1 VGDGKSPLS
10 VGVLA
15 FGTKL
20 ATLGLILTGG
30 GARAAYQVGALRAI
44 AEVVGPAANPFPVIT
59 GVSAGAINGAALAAS
74 ADDFSG
80 GVRRLAETWL
90 SLSPERVYR
99 TDMLSVASIG
109 SRWIRN
115 LTAGGLVTLR
125 QVNHLLDTSPLRE
138 LLTERIPLDRVP
150 AHIAAGRLRGL
161 AVTATSYFTGTAV
174 TFFDAPADVQAWARS
189 RRLGRHEAL
198 TIDHVMASAAIPVF
212 FPPVRLGDTYYGDGQ
227 VRLTEP
233 LSPAIHLGADRLLA
247 VGVRYL
253 RTAEETESLNSE
265 ESSVRVLPVSQ
276 VAGVLLNALFLDHL
290 DSDTERLERINHAVG
305 RGAAPGGEERFR
317 VIPVLTLRP
326 SRELGGLASDQME
339 HFPRV
344 VRYLLRGMGAGRRGG
359 FDLVSYLAFERTYID
374 RLQTLGYED
383 TLARRGELEGFF
395 GVPTRLSA

>member
-1 VGDGKSPLS
+1 M
-10 VGVLA
+10 LA
-15 FGTKL
+15 FGRSV

-44 AEVVGPAANPFPVIT
+44 VEVVGEGVNPFPVIT

-80 GVRRLAETWL
+80 GVRRLTETWL

-115 LTAGGLVTLR
+115 LTSGGLVTLR
-125 QVNHLLDTSPLRE
+125 QVNHLLDTTPLRQ
-138 LLTERIPLDRVP
+138 LLTERIALDRVP
-150 AHIAAGRLRGL
+150 ALIASGQLRGL
-161 AVTATSYFTGTAV
+161 GVTATSYQTGTAV
-174 TFFDAPADVQAWARS
+174 TFFDGPADVPSWARS
-189 RRLGRHEAL
+189 RRLGRRETL
-198 TIDHVMASAAIPVF
+198 SIDHVLASAAIPVF
-212 FPPVRLGDTYYGDGQ
+212 FPPVRIGDTYYGDGQ

-265 ESSVRVLPVSQ
+265 ASTQRVLPVSQ

-290 DSDTERLERINHAVG
+290 DSDTERLEHINIL
-305 RGAAPGGEERFR
+305 AAPPAAAERARFR
-317 VIPVLTLRP
+317 VIPLLTLRP
-326 SRELGGLASDQME
+326 SRELGGLAADQME

-359 FDLVSYLAFERTYID
+359 SDLVSYLAFERSYID

-383 TLARRGELEGFF
+383 TLGRRTELEDFF
-395 GVPTRLSA
+395 GATA

>member
-1 VGDGKSPLS
+1 MVASLS
-10 VGVLA
+10 SV
-15 FGTKL
+15 

-44 AEVVGPAANPFPVIT
+44 VDVVGGSRNPFPVIT

-74 ADDFSG
+74 ADDFAG

-90 SLSPERVYR
+90 SLTPERVYR

-115 LTAGGLVTLR
+115 LTSGGLVTLR
-125 QVNHLLDTSPLRE
+125 EVNHLLDTSPLRE
-138 LLTERIPLDRVP
+138 LLLERIPMDRIPLHV
-150 AHIAAGRLRGL
+150 AAGKLRGL
-161 AVTATSYFTGTAV
+161 GVTATSYLTGTAV
-174 TFFDAPADVQAWARS
+174 TFFDAAPGVEPWARS
-189 RRLGRHEAL
+189 RRLGRRETL
-198 TIDHVMASAAIPVF
+198 SIDHVMASAAIPVF
-212 FPPVRLGDTYYGDGQ
+212 FPAVRIGDTFYGDGQ

-253 RTAEETESLNSE
+253 RTAAETKTMNSE
-265 ESSVRVLPVSQ
+265 DANQRILPVSQ

-290 DSDTERLERINHAVG
+290 DSDTEHLERINHSLSPLA
-305 RGAAPGGEERFR
+305 RSSGELPPEFR

-326 SRELGGLASDQME
+326 SRELGALAADQMD

-359 FDLVSYLAFERTYID
+359 SDLVSYLAFERSYVD

-383 TLARRGELEGFF
+383 TIARRGELEDFF
-395 GVPTRLSA
+395 GAKERVSA

>member
-1 VGDGKSPLS
+1 V
-10 VGVLA
+10 
-15 FGTKL
+15 

-44 AEVVGPAANPFPVIT
+44 VDVVGGNKNPFPVIT

-74 ADDFSG
+74 ADDFAG
-80 GVRRLAETWL
+80 GVRRLADTWL
-90 SLSPERVYR
+90 SLTPERVYR

-115 LTAGGLVTLR
+115 LTSGGLVTLR
-125 QVNHLLDTSPLRE
+125 EVNHLLDTSPLRE
-138 LLTERIPLDRVP
+138 LLLERIALDRVP
-150 AHIAAGRLRGL
+150 LHIAAGTLRGL
-161 AVTATSYFTGTAV
+161 GVTATSYLTGTAV
-174 TFFDAPADVQAWARS
+174 TFFDAAPDVEAWARS
-189 RRLGRHEAL
+189 RRLGRRETL

-212 FPPVRLGDTYYGDGQ
+212 FPPVRLADTFYGDGQ

-253 RTAEETESLNSE
+253 RTAAETETMNSE
-265 ESSVRVLPVSQ
+265 DASQRILPLSQ

-290 DSDTERLERINHAVG
+290 DSDTEHLERINHSLSPFARAGTEV
-305 RGAAPGGEERFR
+305 PEFR

-326 SRELGGLASDQME
+326 SRELGALASDQME

-359 FDLVSYLAFERTYID
+359 SDLVSYLAFERSYVD

-383 TLARRGELEGFF
+383 TLARRGELEDFF
-395 GVPTRLSA
+395 GAKERVSA

>member
-1 VGDGKSPLS
+1 M
-10 VGVLA
+10 
-15 FGTKL
+15 

-44 AEVVGPAANPFPVIT
+44 VEVVGDGRNPFPVIT

-80 GVRRLAETWL
+80 GVRRLAATWL
-90 SLSPERVYR
+90 TLNPERVYR
-99 TDMLSVASIG
+99 TDVLSVASIG
-109 SRWIRN
+109 GRWIRN
-115 LTAGGLVTLR
+115 LTSGGLVTLR
-125 QVNHLLDTSPLRE
+125 QVNHLLDTTPLRE
-138 LLTERIPLDRVP
+138 LLTERIPLDTIP
-150 AHIAAGRLRGL
+150 GHIAAGRLRALG
-161 AVTATSYFTGTAV
+161 VTATSYLTGTAV
-174 TFFDAPADVQAWARS
+174 TFFDGPPGLNAWARS
-189 RRLGRHEAL
+189 RRLGRHERL

-227 VRLTEP
+227 IRLTEP

-253 RTAEETESLNSE
+253 RTAEETQSLNTDQAAQ
-265 ESSVRVLPVSQ
+265 RVLPVSQ

-290 DSDTERLERINHAVG
+290 DSDTERLERINHSLGLAT
-305 RGAAPGGEERFR
+305 PKGGLQDESPFR

-326 SRELGGLASDQME
+326 SRELGGLAADQMD

-359 FDLVSYLAFERTYID
+359 SDLVSYLAFERSYVD

-383 TLARRGELEGFF
+383 TLARRGELEEFF
-395 GVPTRLSA
+395 ADAAPLSA

>member
-1 VGDGKSPLS
+1 M
-10 VGVLA
+10 
-15 FGTKL
+15 

-44 AEVVGPAANPFPVIT
+44 ADVVGDGRNPFPVIT

-80 GVRRLAETWL
+80 GVRRLAATWL

-115 LTAGGLVTLR
+115 LTSGGLVTLR
-125 QVNHLLDTSPLRE
+125 QVNHLLDTTPLRK
-138 LLTERIPLDRVP
+138 LLAERIPLDTVP
-150 AHIAAGRLRGL
+150 GHIAAGRLRALG
-161 AVTATSYFTGTAV
+161 VTATSYLTGTAV
-174 TFFDAPADVQAWARS
+174 TFFDGRPGLTDWARS
-189 RRLGRHEAL
+189 RRLGRRETL

-212 FPPVRLGDTYYGDGQ
+212 FPAVRLADTYYGDGQ
-227 VRLTEP
+227 IRLTEP
-233 LSPAIHLGADRLLA
+233 LSPAIHLGADRLVA

-253 RTAEETESLNSE
+253 RTAEETQSLNTE
-265 ESSVRVLPVSQ
+265 QGTQRVLPVSQ

-290 DSDTERLERINHAVG
+290 DSDTERLERINHSLGMATP
-305 RGAAPGGEERFR
+305 PGVQQDESPFR

-326 SRELGGLASDQME
+326 SRDLGGLAADQMD

-359 FDLVSYLAFERTYID
+359 SDLVSYLAFERSYVD

-395 GVPTRLSA
+395 AAQGPR

>member
-1 VGDGKSPLS
+1 M
-10 VGVLA
+10 
-15 FGTKL
+15 
-20 ATLGLILTGG
+20 ATFGLILTGG

-44 AEVVGPAANPFPVIT
+44 LEVVGDGHNPFPVIT

-80 GVRRLAETWL
+80 GVRRLAATWL
-90 SLSPERVYR
+90 SLSPEQVYR

-115 LTAGGLVTLR
+115 LTSGGLVTLR
-125 QVNHLLDTSPLRE
+125 QVNHLLDTTPLRK
-138 LLTERIPLDRVP
+138 LLTERIPLEGVP
-150 AHIAAGRLRGL
+150 AHIAAGRLRALG
-161 AVTATSYFTGTAV
+161 VTATSYLTGTAV
-174 TFFDAPADVQAWARS
+174 TFFDGAPDVQAWARS
-189 RRLGRHEAL
+189 RRLGRRETL
-198 TIDHVMASAAIPVF
+198 TVDHVMASAAIPIF

-227 VRLTEP
+227 IRLTEP

-253 RTAEETESLNSE
+253 RTAAETQSLNTQDTAQRL
-265 ESSVRVLPVSQ
+265 VPVSQ

-290 DSDTERLERINHAVG
+290 DSDVERLERINGLA
-305 RGAAPGGEERFR
+305 RRPAGEEVAPFR

-326 SRELGGLASDQME
+326 SQELGGLAADQME

-359 FDLVSYLAFERTYID
+359 SDLVSYLAFERSYVD

-383 TLARRGELEGFF
+383 TLARKAELEDFF
-395 GVPTRLSA
+395 TVKSSLSA

>member
-1 VGDGKSPLS
+1 M
-10 VGVLA
+10 LA
-15 FGTKL
+15 FRSSV

-44 AEVVGPAANPFPVIT
+44 AEVLGAGNNPFPVIT

-74 ADDFSG
+74 ADDFAG
-80 GVRRLAETWL
+80 GARRLSETWL
-90 SLSPERVYR
+90 SLTPERVYR

-115 LTAGGLVTLR
+115 LTSGGLVTLR
-125 QVNHLLDTSPLRE
+125 QVNHLLDTTPLRE
-138 LLTERIPLDRVP
+138 LLAERIPLDRVP

-161 AVTATSYFTGTAV
+161 GVTATSYLTGTAV
-174 TFFDAPADVQAWARS
+174 TFFDGTQDVHPWARS
-189 RRLGRHEAL
+189 RRLGRRETL
-198 TIDHVMASAAIPVF
+198 TIEHVMASAAIPVF

-253 RTAEETESLNSE
+253 RTAEETQSLNSE
-265 ESSVRVLPVSQ
+265 ETSMRVLPVSQ

-290 DSDTERLERINHAVG
+290 DSDTERLERINHALG
-305 RGAAPGGEERFR
+305 RGAPPGGEERFR

-326 SRELGGLASDQME
+326 SLELGGLAADQME
-339 HFPRV
+339 HFPRM

-359 FDLVSYLAFERTYID
+359 SDLVSYLAFERSYID
-374 RLQTLGYED
+374 RLHTLGYED
-383 TLARRGELEGFF
+383 TLHRRGELEDFF
-395 GVPTRLSA
+395 GASTRLSA

>member
-1 VGDGKSPLS
+1 M
-10 VGVLA
+10 
-15 FGTKL
+15 

-44 AEVVGPAANPFPVIT
+44 VEVVGDGHNPFPVIT
-59 GVSAGAINGAALAAS
+59 GVSAGAINGAALAAC

-80 GVRRLAETWL
+80 GVRRLAATWL
-90 SLSPERVYR
+90 TLSPERVYR

-109 SRWIRN
+109 GRWIRN
-115 LTAGGLVTLR
+115 LTSGGLVTLR
-125 QVNHLLDTSPLRE
+125 QVNHLLDTTPLRE
-138 LLTERIPLDRVP
+138 LLTERIPLDTIP
-150 AHIAAGRLRGL
+150 GHIAAGRLRALG
-161 AVTATSYFTGTAV
+161 VTATSYLTGTAV
-174 TFFDAPADVQAWARS
+174 TFFDGPPGLNAWARS
-189 RRLGRHEAL
+189 RRLGRHERL

-212 FPPVRLGDTYYGDGQ
+212 FPPVRLGDIYYGDGQ
-227 VRLTEP
+227 IRLTEP

-253 RTAEETESLNSE
+253 RTAEETQSLNTDQGAQ
-265 ESSVRVLPVSQ
+265 RVLPVSQ

-290 DSDTERLERINHAVG
+290 DSDTERLERINHSLGLAT
-305 RGAAPGGEERFR
+305 PKGGLQDESPFR

-326 SRELGGLASDQME
+326 SRELGGLAADQMD

-359 FDLVSYLAFERTYID
+359 SDLVSYLAFERSYVD

-383 TLARRGELEGFF
+383 TLARKGELEEFF
-395 GVPTRLSA
+395 ADKAPLSA

>member
-1 VGDGKSPLS
+1 M
-10 VGVLA
+10 
-15 FGTKL
+15 

-44 AEVVGPAANPFPVIT
+44 VEVVGDGRNPFPVIT
-59 GVSAGAINGAALAAS
+59 GVSAGAINGAALAAR

-80 GVRRLAETWL
+80 GVRRLAATWL
-90 SLSPERVYR
+90 TLSPERVYR

-109 SRWIRN
+109 GRWIRN
-115 LTAGGLVTLR
+115 LTSGGLVTLR
-125 QVNHLLDTSPLRE
+125 QVNHLLDTTPLRE
-138 LLTERIPLDRVP
+138 LLTERIPLDTIP
-150 AHIAAGRLRGL
+150 GHIAAGRLRALG
-161 AVTATSYFTGTAV
+161 VTATSYLTGTAV
-174 TFFDAPADVQAWARS
+174 TFFDGPPGLNAWARS
-189 RRLGRHEAL
+189 RRLGRHERL

-212 FPPVRLGDTYYGDGQ
+212 FPPVRLGDIYYGDGQ
-227 VRLTEP
+227 IRLTEP

-253 RTAEETESLNSE
+253 RTAEETQSLNTDQGAQ
-265 ESSVRVLPVSQ
+265 RVLPVSQ

-290 DSDTERLERINHAVG
+290 DSDTERLERINHSLGLAT
-305 RGAAPGGEERFR
+305 PKGGLQDESPFR

-326 SRELGGLASDQME
+326 SRELGGLAADQMD

-359 FDLVSYLAFERTYID
+359 SDLVSYLAFERSYVD

-383 TLARRGELEGFF
+383 TLARKGELEEFF
-395 GVPTRLSA
+395 ADKAPLSA

>member
-1 VGDGKSPLS
+1 MLASPPS
-10 VGVLA
+10 V
-15 FGTKL
+15 

-30 GARAAYQVGALRAI
+30 GARAAYQVGALRAVVD
-44 AEVVGPAANPFPVIT
+44 VVGNAQNPFPVIT

-74 ADDFSG
+74 ADDFAG

-90 SLSPERVYR
+90 SLTPERVYR
-99 TDMLSVASIG
+99 TDVLSVASIG

-115 LTAGGLVTLR
+115 LTSGGMVTLR
-125 QVNHLLDTSPLRE
+125 ELNHLLDTTPLRE
-138 LLTERIPLDRVP
+138 LLLERIALDRVP
-150 AHIAAGRLRGL
+150 AHLASGTLRGL
-161 AVTATSYFTGTAV
+161 GVTATSYLTGTAV
-174 TFFDAPADVQAWARS
+174 TFFDAVPSVSGWVRS
-189 RRLGRHEAL
+189 RRLGRRETL

-212 FPPVRLGDTYYGDGQ
+212 FPAVRLGDTFYGDGQ

-253 RTAEETESLNSE
+253 RTPAETESLNSE
-265 ESSVRVLPVSQ
+265 DANQRVLPVSQ

-290 DSDTERLERINHAVG
+290 DSDTEHLERINHSLSWATPPND
-305 RGAAPGGEERFR
+305 REAPYFR

-326 SRELGGLASDQME
+326 SRELGGLAADQMV

-359 FDLVSYLAFERTYID
+359 SDLVSYLAFERTYVD

-383 TLARRGELEGFF
+383 TLARRGELEDFLGAKDR
-395 GVPTRLSA
+395 VSA